1 MEQTYA
7 LQLAREG
14 VQIALMVTLPVIAVS
29 LFIGLLVSVF
39 QAVTQVQEMTL
50 TFVPKLIG
58 IATVLTFM
66 GSWMLTQLVAYTHL
80 CFDRIAAVGRL

>member
-1 MEQTYA
+1 MDQSVVMDLAKRGMET
-7 LQLAREG
+7 
-14 VQIALMVTLPVIAVS
+14 ALMVSLPIMAVT

-58 IATVLTFM
+58 IGIVILLM
-66 GSWMLTQLVAYTHL
+66 GNWMLTLLVSFMHL
-80 CFDRIAAVGRL
+80 CFGQIARMGQ

>member
-1 MEQTYA
+1 MEQGFA

-14 VQIALMVTLPVIAVS
+14 VQVALMVTLPVMAVS

-50 TFVPKLIG
+50 TFVPKLLG
-58 IATVLTFM
+58 IAAVLTFM
-66 GSWMLTQLVAYTHL
+66 GNWMLTQLVAYTHV
-80 CFDRIAAVGRL
+80 CFERIAAVGRL

>member
-1 MEQTYA
+1 MDQSVVMDIARRGMETA
-7 LQLAREG
+7 LL
-14 VQIALMVTLPVIAVS
+14 VSLPVMAVT

-58 IATVLTFM
+58 IGIVIMLM
-66 GSWMLTQLVAYTHL
+66 GNWMLTLLVRFTHL
-80 CFDRIAAVGRL
+80 CFDQIARMGQ

>member
-1 MEQTYA
+1 MDQSVVMDIARRGMETA
-7 LQLAREG
+7 LL
-14 VQIALMVTLPVIAVS
+14 VSLPVMAVT

-58 IATVLTFM
+58 IGIVIMLM
-66 GSWMLTQLVAYTHL
+66 GNWMLTLLVRFTQL
-80 CFDRIAAVGRL
+80 CFDQVARMGQ

>member
-1 MEQTYA
+1 MDQSVVMDIARRGMETA
-7 LQLAREG
+7 LLVSLPIMA
-14 VQIALMVTLPVIAVS
+14 VT

-58 IATVLTFM
+58 IGIVILLM
-66 GSWMLTQLVAYTHL
+66 GNWMLTLLVRFTML
-80 CFDRIAAVGRL
+80 CFEQAGRLGQ